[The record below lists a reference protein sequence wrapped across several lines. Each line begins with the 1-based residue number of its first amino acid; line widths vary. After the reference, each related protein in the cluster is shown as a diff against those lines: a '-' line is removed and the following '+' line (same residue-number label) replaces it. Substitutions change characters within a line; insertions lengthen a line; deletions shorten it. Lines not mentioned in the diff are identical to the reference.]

1 MKRLSLLFLC
11 CGALL
16 AATAIPLFPA
26 QRQFELQLVL
36 AKDHVEGGF
45 LTSETVFADDNYVFL
60 VSFQGQLFVLD
71 KSQPD
76 FPLVVSPIQVSATP
90 LRSVRGDKTK
100 IYITTDDGNLY
111 TYSATKPFPS
121 LAVT

>member
-16 AATAIPLFPA
+16 AGTAIPLLPA

-36 AKDHVEGGF
+36 AKDHVEGSF
-45 LTSETVFADDNYVFL
+45 LTPETVFADDNYVFL

-76 FPLVVSPIQVSATP
+76 FPLVVSLIQVSATP

-100 IYITTDDGNLY
+100 IYITAADGNL
-111 TYSATKPFPS
+111 
-121 LAVT
+121 

>member
-11 CGALL
+11 CGALF
-16 AATAIPLFPA
+16 AATAIPLFSA
-26 QRQFELQLVL
+26 QKQFELQLVL
-36 AKDHVEGGF
+36 AKDHVEGSF
-45 LTSETVFADDNYVFL
+45 LTQASVFADETHVYL

-100 IYITTDDGNLY
+100 I
-111 TYSATKPFPS
+111 
-121 LAVT
+121 